1 MIFILQGI
9 AGRLA
14 DDPAVSYSRRPDP
27 ATVAHR
33 PAGIDSVR
41 VTQVRDRHCRN
52 RAEEQYVK
60 YAMMGISFI
69 LFIWAGTFY
78 LML

>member
-1 MIFILQGI
+1 M
-9 AGRLA
+9 
-14 DDPAVSYSRRPDP
+14 
-27 ATVAHR
+27 
-33 PAGIDSVR
+33 
-41 VTQVRDRHCRN
+41 
-52 RAEEQYVK
+52 K